1 MSPNAYLPMLSIT
14 LLTTTAAAIFLL
26 FTGLFFGNL
35 PVTVSLLPT
44 MVLTRTSC
52 LGQTIPIGGCK
63 LLSEGSGPE
72 FDTDLCQFLSM
83 NCALVTHHFAHTL
96 AQSGELAKQT
106 VFLFIF
112 SCIAKHLLHHLFL
125 LFASNTR
132 MPPRLPQR
140 SRGEEEEATL
150 LKISSLCPPVLSDSP
165 ESTGFL
171 FLRLHPQLSTDS
183 WGPGSLY
190 AL

>member
-1 MSPNAYLPMLSIT
+1 MISISETIPSALLYPMVLGSLLLGSRNRQVMSPNAHLPMLSIT

-72 FDTDLCQFLSM
+72 LDTDLCQFLSM
-83 NCALVTHHFAHTL
+83 NCALVTHHFAHTFS
-96 AQSGELAKQT
+96 AQFLNQT
-106 VFLFIF
+106 VFL
-112 SCIAKHLLHHLFL
+112 S
-125 LFASNTR
+125 
-132 MPPRLPQR
+132 M
-140 SRGEEEEATL
+140 
-150 LKISSLCPPVLSDSP
+150 SL
-165 ESTGFL
+165 
-171 FLRLHPQLSTDS
+171 
-183 WGPGSLY
+183 
-190 AL
+190 A